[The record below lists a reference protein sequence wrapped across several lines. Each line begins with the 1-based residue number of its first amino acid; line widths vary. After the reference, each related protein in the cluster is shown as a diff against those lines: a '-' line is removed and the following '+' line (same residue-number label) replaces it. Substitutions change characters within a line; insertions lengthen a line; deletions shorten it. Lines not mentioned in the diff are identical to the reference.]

1 MKHSNVLKKSLSGAT
16 RWLIFALFFLVAGCE
31 VFVPPPVYPTM
42 EAESYKLSMM
52 SGESIQGLSVTAR
65 ICSSRYMDIRVKWP
79 VGANESREIRIDKVW
94 PAGGVHNELSKD
106 LSLHATLQ
114 VRSPEGKRQ
123 INLRGIVRFSNLSVC
138 QMQSAVLVASSD
150 DSVVE
155 PPIYFLMVDSS
166 LHKDPWAPRVIIY
179 TGYKERLNEFFT
191 VVGPIPFQSS
201 TNTPVNPVVLENGVP
216 IPQADLRG
224 ATSTGIDG
232 RLQMQLWLKSRH
244 THISVSGNGDEG
256 IFFSTNPH
264 MKGVGIL
271 LPATHPLAIYPLERY
286 HFVLGGGLLV
296 EGPLGIDGVIRFDR
310 EAGLFELNGH
320 VNQAGSVI
328 GGFRTNGRFET
339 GSRSR
344 FKLAGEIDLSFNFNH
359 QIIKLAMFPGR
370 DGKTYWI
377 GGLNEN
383 LLGMAIPED
392 SKG

>member
-1 MKHSNVLKKSLSGAT
+1 MKPFKRMMIAFPEAGG
-16 RWLIFALFFLVAGCE
+16 WLFFALLLLVGGCE

-42 EAESYKLSMM
+42 QAESYKLSMM
-52 SGESIQGLSVTAR
+52 SGKSIQGLSVTAR
-65 ICSSRYMDIRVKWP
+65 TCSSRYMDIRIKWP
-79 VGANESREIRIDKVW
+79 AGSSKRREIRIDKVW
-94 PAGGVHNELSKD
+94 PAGAVHNELAKD
-106 LSLHATLQ
+106 LSLHATLLT
-114 VRSPEGKRQ
+114 RSSDGTHR
-123 INLRGIVRFSNLSVC
+123 ISLRGIVRFSNLSVC
-138 QMQSAVLVASSD
+138 QMESAVLVASSD

-155 PPIYFLMVDSS
+155 PPIYFLMVDSP

-191 VVGPIPFQSS
+191 VIGPIPFQTSQNAPM
-201 TNTPVNPVVLENGVP
+201 TPVVLENGVAV
-216 IPQADLRG
+216 PQADLRG
-224 ATSTGIDG
+224 ATSTGLDG
-232 RLQMQLWLKSRH
+232 RLHMRLWLKSRH
-244 THISVSGNGDEG
+244 SPIDISGNADEG

-310 EAGLFELNGH
+310 EAGVFELNGQ

-328 GGFRTNGRFET
+328 RGFRTNGRFET

-344 FKLAGEIDLSFNFNH
+344 FKLSGEIDLSFHFNH

>member
-1 MKHSNVLKKSLSGAT
+1 
-16 RWLIFALFFLVAGCE
+16 VA
-31 VFVPPPVYPTM
+31 VP
-42 EAESYKLSMM
+42 E
-52 SGESIQGLSVTAR
+52 
-65 ICSSRYMDIRVKWP
+65 
-79 VGANESREIRIDKVW
+79 
-94 PAGGVHNELSKD
+94 
-106 LSLHATLQ
+106 
-114 VRSPEGKRQ
+114 
-123 INLRGIVRFSNLSVC
+123 
-138 QMQSAVLVASSD
+138 
-150 DSVVE
+150 
-155 PPIYFLMVDSS
+155 
-166 LHKDPWAPRVIIY
+166 
-179 TGYKERLNEFFT
+179 
-191 VVGPIPFQSS
+191 
-201 TNTPVNPVVLENGVP
+201 
-216 IPQADLRG
+216 ADLRG
-224 ATSTGIDG
+224 ATSTGLDG
-232 RLQMQLWLKSRH
+232 RLHMRLWLKSRH
-244 THISVSGNGDEG
+244 SPISISGNADEG

-264 MKGVGIL
+264 MKGVGVL
-271 LPATHPLAIYPLERY
+271 LPETHPLAIYPLERY

-344 FKLAGEIDLSFNFNH
+344 FKLDGEIDLSFNFNH

>member
-1 MKHSNVLKKSLSGAT
+1 MKHLNVLMKGLPEAT
-16 RWLIFALFFLVAGCE
+16 RWLLLAIFVLVSGCE

-42 EAESYKLSMM
+42 DAESYKLSMM
-52 SGESIQGLSVTAR
+52 SGESFQGLSVTAK
-65 ICSSRYMDIRVKWP
+65 ICSARYMDIRVDWP
-79 VGANESREIRIDKVW
+79 SSSNGSREIRIDKVW
-94 PAGGVHNELSKD
+94 PAGVVHNELSKD
-106 LSLHATLQ
+106 LLLHATLE
-114 VRSPEGKRQ
+114 VRSEEGRRRVE
-123 INLRGIVRFSNLSVC
+123 LRGIVRFSNLSVC

-155 PPIYFLMVDSS
+155 PPIYFLMVNSPV
-166 LHKDPWAPRVIIY
+166 HKDPWAPRVIIY
-179 TGYKERLNEFFT
+179 NGYKERLNEFFT

-201 TNTPVNPVVLENGVP
+201 VNAPVNPVVLENGVP
-216 IPQADLRG
+216 VAGADLRG
-224 ATSTGIDG
+224 ATSTGLDG

-244 THISVSGNGDEG
+244 THISISGNGDEG

-271 LPATHPLAIYPLERY
+271 LPETHPVAIYPLGSY

-310 EAGLFELNGH
+310 EAGLFELRGH

-328 GGFRTNGRFET
+328 GDFRTNGHFQK
-339 GSRSR
+339 GAHSR
-344 FKLAGEIDLSFNFNH
+344 FGLDGEIDLSFDFNH

-383 LLGMAIPED
+383 LLGMAIPEV
-392 SKG
+392 SKD